1 MDANSYRDLL
11 EEARMFITG
20 EMRLQCLPEESDR
33 ACLNRCKADL
43 LRRIDEATA
52 QPTPEHGGWKHYPS
66 YKDATVALAQGN
78 YFTGIKVNGV
88 AFAYFMEHDGSVTA
102 MKLPVASP
110 FATHGEGSK

>member
-1 MDANSYRDLL
+1 MSNTNEKGA
-11 EEARMFITG
+11 
-20 EMRLQCLPEESDR
+20 LQAALTQFAQCISVLAGDDRTRHEVMVEESR
-33 ACLNRCKADL
+33 PILKAAL
-43 LRRIDEATA
+43 AALASHE
-52 QPTPEHGGWKHYPS
+52 PEHGGWKHYPS

-110 FATHGEGSK
+110 FATHGEGK